1 MSALLNG
8 RSQANALPATCQ
20 LRLPRCRSSPSVTSG
35 SSAAKRATSSKV
47 CTNKPYC
54 GQGLPLPVEQRVGV
68 VVQDRRLL
76 VIGEA
81 EFRDA
86 ADRGERIV
94 DGVVAAEDDAV
105 DAHPAQHPGE
115 LLGERAARQHR
126 GGYRDIDPDVPPPLG
141 VTGDDVVDEQLRE
154 AGAVRVGEDEP

>member
-8 RSQANALPATCQ
+8 RSPAHALPPPCQ

-47 CTNKPYC
+47 CTSKPYC
-54 GQGLPLPVEQRVGV
+54 GQASPLAVEQRVGV

-86 ADRGERIV
+86 SDGGERIV
-94 DGVVAAEDDAV
+94 DRVVAAEDDAV
-105 DAHPAQHPGE
+105 YAHLAQHPGE
-115 LLGERAARQHR
+115 LLGERAAR
-126 GGYRDIDPDVPPPLG
+126 P
-141 VTGDDVVDEQLRE
+141 
-154 AGAVRVGEDEP
+154 

>member
-47 CTNKPYC
+47 CTNKRYC
-54 GQGLPLPVEQRVGV
+54 GEALPLAVEQRVGV
-68 VVQDRRLL
+68 VVEDRRLL
-76 VIGEA
+76 LIGEA
-81 EFRDA
+81 EFLDGT
-86 ADRGERIV
+86 DGGERIV
-94 DGVVAAEDDAV
+94 DRVVAAEDDAV

-126 GGYRDIDPDVPPPLG
+126 GGHRDVDPHVPPPLR
-141 VTGDDVVDEQLRE
+141 VTGEDVVDKQLRE
-154 AGAVRVGEDEP
+154 AR

>member
-54 GQGLPLPVEQRVGV
+54 GQALPLAVEQRVGV
-68 VVQDRRLL
+68 VVQDRRLIR
-76 VIGEA
+76 IGEA
-81 EFRDA
+81 AFRGA
-86 ADRGERIV
+86 PEGGERCG
-94 DGVVAAEDDAV
+94 DRVVAAEEDAV
-105 DAHPAQHPGE
+105 DAHPAQPPGE

-126 GGYRDIDPDVPPPLG
+126 
-141 VTGDDVVDEQLRE
+141 
-154 AGAVRVGEDEP
+154 